1 MVCKI
6 ADLTAM
12 PFADLYH
19 VQTWE
24 LYPLVELTSRPFV
37 FNNFIL
43 IEKFS
48 GKYCELRLSED
59 SCFNFLFFTP
69 FINGHCGRDRMVVGF
84 TTTCAISAYH
94 H

>member
-12 PFADLYH
+12 PFANLYH
-19 VQTWE
+19 VQTWK
-24 LYPLVELTSRPFV
+24 LTSRPSRPFV

-48 GKYCELRLSED
+48 GKYCDGKFESVLIN
-59 SCFNFLFFTP
+59 CFKK
-69 FINGHCGRDRMVVGF
+69 IVKVEVCVV
-84 TTTCAISAYH
+84 TVTKPENSRNIEVYAL
-94 H
+94 

>member
-6 ADLTAM
+6 AYLTAM
-12 PFADLYH
+12 PFANLYH

-48 GKYCELRLSED
+48 GKYCD
-59 SCFNFLFFTP
+59 GKFAKVKVC
-69 FINGHCGRDRMVVGF
+69 VV
-84 TTTCAISAYH
+84 TVTKPENSRNIEVYAL
-94 H
+94 

>member
-12 PFADLYH
+12 PLANLYH

-48 GKYCELRLSED
+48 GKYCDEKFESVLIN
-59 SCFNFLFFTP
+59 CFKKIVKFEV
-69 FINGHCGRDRMVVGF
+69 CVV
-84 TTTCAISAYH
+84 TVTKPENSRNIEVYAL
-94 H
+94 

>member
-12 PFADLYH
+12 PFANLYH

-48 GKYCELRLSED
+48 GKYCDGKFESVLIN
-59 SCFNFLFFTP
+59 CFKKIVKFEV
-69 FINGHCGRDRMVVGF
+69 CVV
-84 TTTCAISAYH
+84 TVTKPENSRNIEVYAL
-94 H
+94 